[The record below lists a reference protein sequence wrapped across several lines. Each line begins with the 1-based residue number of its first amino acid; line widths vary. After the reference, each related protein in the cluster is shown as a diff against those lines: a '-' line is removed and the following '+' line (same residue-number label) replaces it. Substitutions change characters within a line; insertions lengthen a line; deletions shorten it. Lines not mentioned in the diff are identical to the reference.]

1 MEVSAELRVSVAVR
15 MLAQILE
22 PEQLHRDAAAA
33 QLLLDDFPVRERPV
47 HIAGVARREQPSIEL
62 LVSKPAR
69 LVVAEAGSLGAVEIL
84 PNRRACEPR
93 AASDLGLAQTELVL
107 QTQYLADPPHRYPRS
122 GHLLAPDKRSDDSLG
137 YLPTNS
143 EAARDRRCRKR
154 RNEVPDCSEIR
165 CRFAPIYAPPPTA
178 VRSCPQNPWP
188 ACAHRG

>member
-47 HIAGVARREQPSIEL
+47 HIAGVARREQSSIEL

-69 LVVAEAGSLGAVEIL
+69 LVVAETGSPGAVEIL
-84 PNRRACEPR
+84 PNRRAREPR
-93 AASDLGLAQTELVL
+93 TASDLGLAQTELVL
-107 QTQYLADPPHRYPRS
+107 QTQDLADPPHRHPRS
-122 GHLLAPDKRSDDSLG
+122 GHLLAPERSDDSLG

-165 CRFAPIYAPPPTA
+165 CRFGAK
-178 VRSCPQNPWP
+178 
-188 ACAHRG
+188 